1 LKTEQKPSPKPT
13 NKTKVSKRLLL
24 IIGSVSLAIFI
35 IICTVLLIKNHN
47 SKAQLVNQALP
58 DSSVS
63 TTTETPS
70 KTEPTT
76 QASTAPSTQVTTQ
89 TTTQKPTETNA
100 TIKRT
105 SFNAVYD
112 YQRLYPDMY
121 VDRSANFQK
130 DEPKTVY
137 LTFDDGPSQHTAK
150 VLDILKE
157 ENIKATFF
165 VVYKD
170 TEDAK
175 NLFKRIIAEGHQ
187 LGIHNTVHDYQMLY
201 KSPASYVEDF
211 HKMDELLYNVTG
223 VHPTIFRFPGGSV
236 NSYNKS
242 THKAIIDEMIRR
254 GYLFY
259 DWNVSAGD
267 SSSEATGETSY
278 GNVMAKV
285 LSSNPSIVLMHD
297 TKKSTPDSL
306 QRIIKDL
313 KEKGAIM
320 KKLDNSVYPITLG
333 YDGLNH

>member
-1 LKTEQKPSPKPT
+1 MLKTTKKPSPKHLD
-13 NKTKVSKRLLL
+13 NTKLPKRVMLLTSL
-24 IIGSVSLAIFI
+24 ITISFIVIIFAFI
-35 IICTVLLIKNHN
+35 IVSHYN
-47 SKAQLVNQALP
+47 SKAQTVSKTIQNESLSPSKPEAE
-58 DSSVS
+58 S
-63 TTTETPS
+63 TTQPS
-70 KTEPTT
+70 TQATTQAATQATTQATEPTT
-76 QASTAPSTQVTTQ
+76 A
-89 TTTQKPTETNA
+89 E

-105 SFNAVYD
+105 SFNAIYD

-121 VDRSANFQK
+121 VDRSASFRK

-137 LTFDDGPSQHTAK
+137 LTFDDGPSQYTAK

-157 ENIKATFF
+157 QNVKATFF

-170 TEDAK
+170 TEEAK
-175 NLFKRIIAEGHQ
+175 NLYKRIIAEGHQ

-201 KSPASYVEDF
+201 KSPASYLEDF
-211 HKMDELLYNVTG
+211 HKMDTMLYEVTG
-223 VHPTIFRFPGGSV
+223 VRPTIFRFPGGSV

-242 THKAIIDEMIRR
+242 TYKAIIDEMIRR

-297 TKKSTPDSL
+297 TKKSTPDSIE
-306 QRIIKDL
+306 RIIKDL
-313 KEKGAIM
+313 KEKGAIL
-320 KKLDNSVYPITLG
+320 KKLDSTVYPITLG